1 MKSKYFKYTLSIGL
15 MIFAVMPIAY
25 AQTETGL
32 NPNFWDDTFGK
43 MVIGGAALVVI
54 AAFFTIINLFNN
66 MMKMQQMQI
75 MKEKGMEPERLN
87 TAKTESGFSQLMKKM
102 TNATPLEKEMD
113 ILLDHDYDGIG
124 ELDNPLP
131 PWWVAMFWISI
142 ITAVIYWGY
151 YQTTGAGAT
160 QLEEFETEMAMAEEA
175 ENARLASQSASGGV
189 TVAFLTDAADIER
202 GQKVYAGKCIA
213 CHGPDGGGNAIGPN
227 LADDYW
233 LHGGAI
239 EDIHNTIK
247 NGVIEKGMTAWGGQI
262 GAVDLVKVASYI
274 KSLKGS
280 SPTDP
285 KDPQGELYEGE

>member
-32 NPNFWDDTFGK
+32 NPSFWDDTFGK

-75 MKEKGMEPERLN
+75 MKEKGMESESLDP
-87 TAKTESGFSQLMKKM
+87 AKTESGFSQLMKKM

-131 PWWVAMFWISI
+131 PWWVAMFWITI

-175 ENARLASQSASGGV
+175 KNARLASQSTSGGV
-189 TVAFLTDAADIER
+189 AVTYLTDAAAIER

-213 CHGPDGGGNAIGPN
+213 CHGSDGGGNAIGPN

-285 KDPQGELYEGE
+285 KDPQGELYEEE